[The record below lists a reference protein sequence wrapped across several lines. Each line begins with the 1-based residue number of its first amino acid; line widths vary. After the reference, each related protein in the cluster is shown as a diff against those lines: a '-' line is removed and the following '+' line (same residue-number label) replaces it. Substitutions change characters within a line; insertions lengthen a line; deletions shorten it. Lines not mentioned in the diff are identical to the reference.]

1 MENAKE
7 TVRRTLEQAKAFLAQ
22 EAAPRINE
30 ADTRAFFIDPLVRAL
45 GWDGIGVVSREYH
58 VRSSGEYIDY
68 VLNGPGG
75 RLLAVEAES
84 FHTDLTDKHAAQ
96 LVQYCAV
103 EGIEWAALTNGREL
117 QFFNRYLKGDIT
129 EQRIFK
135 LNMLAFGSDEEFE
148 DTYEL
153 IRQLSR
159 GYLTEP
165 TGTQLWLRQRRVGAW
180 LLGQLL
186 AADAPTVQYL
196 RQAMSQEGLEA
207 TPQEIV
213 EWFRVH
219 LSTATGGSTKQSGP
233 APRGTT
239 TTTTTPAPTVAIS
252 TTAKPLPQS
261 GNRMYLLTPIKGD
274 ARGSVQDILDR
285 LIGQGWYVFGEKTPG
300 RKALK
305 PGDWICFYE
314 KGVGVV
320 AEAEVASMPE
330 RKRLDFVAELERF
343 PWAFQVRNVRY
354 FYDAP
359 VALDASL
366 RAQLSGFSGKDAAG
380 AWSWY
385 VQQTHTVTEQD
396 FALLTRRTR
405 G

>member
-7 TVRRTLEQAKAFLAQ
+7 TVRRTLEQAKEFLAQ
-22 EAAPRINE
+22 EAAPRLNE

-75 RLLAVEAES
+75 RLLAVEAKS

-135 LNMLAFGSDEEFE
+135 LDMLAFGSDEEFE
-148 DTYEL
+148 DTYAL

-180 LLGQLL
+180 LVGQVLT
-186 AADAPTVQYL
+186 ADAPAVHYL
-196 RQAMSQEGLEA
+196 RQAMSQDGLEA

-219 LSTATGGSTKQSGP
+219 LSTGAGRTDPPPRSTTS
-233 APRGTT
+233 TT
-239 TTTTTPAPTVAIS
+239 TLVPSASTP
-252 TTAKPLPQS
+252 TTAKPFLPQT
-261 GNRMYLLTPIKGD
+261 RDRTYLLTSI
-274 ARGSVQDILDR
+274 RGGKRGKVKDILER
-285 LIGQGWYVFGEKTPG
+285 LLGEGWYVFGEKTPG

-314 KGVGVV
+314 VGVGVV
-320 AEAEVASMPE
+320 AEAEVASTPE
-330 RKRLDFVAELERF
+330 HRHLPFVSEPERF

-354 FYDAP
+354 FFDAP
-359 VALDASL
+359 VVLDPALRS
-366 RAQLSGFSGKDAAG
+366 QLSAFSGKDADGKWA
-380 AWSWY
+380 WY
-385 VQQTHTVTEQD
+385 VQQSHAVSEHD
-396 FALLTRRTR
+396 FSLLTRRS
-405 G
+405 GAA